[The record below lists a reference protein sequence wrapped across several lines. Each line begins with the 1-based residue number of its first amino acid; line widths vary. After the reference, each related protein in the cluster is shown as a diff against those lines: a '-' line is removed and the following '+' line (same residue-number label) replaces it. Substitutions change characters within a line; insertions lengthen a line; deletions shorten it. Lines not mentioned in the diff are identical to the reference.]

1 MFDII
6 KVITDIALTAAD
18 LKSLELNN
26 SHEARTIEEKQE
38 RAKQRKLISNVRNV
52 SYIVKRIAR

>member
-1 MFDII
+1 MLGII

-18 LKSLELNN
+18 IKSLELNN
-26 SHEARTIEEKQE
+26 SEARTIEEKQK

-52 SYIVKRIAR
+52 SYIVKRITR